1 MGKLKTLFATA
12 AASATSLALLSL
24 GAMAATFAINAET
37 SSETEYI
44 TTMSYG
50 NLNGFSDT
58 FKNLNGSD
66 FEISG
71 ASKKAEGKLTA
82 KQSTEGNAKY
92 ILVQVQNG
100 SLGSKMAYGENV
112 GSSYKRTLDYDG
124 TIKKS
129 YYVGTTFIG
138 AFAGPI
144 VSDYQITAIPKM

>member
-66 FEISG
+66 FKISG
-71 ASKKAEGKLTA
+71 AAKTASAKLTA
-82 KQSTEGNAKY
+82 KQSTNANARY

-100 SLGSKMAYGENV
+100 SLGSKMAYGEKTGTWQQDLN
-112 GSSYKRTLDYDG
+112 YDG

-138 AFAGPI
+138 NFAGPI
-144 VSDYQITAIPKM
+144 VSDYQITAIPKI